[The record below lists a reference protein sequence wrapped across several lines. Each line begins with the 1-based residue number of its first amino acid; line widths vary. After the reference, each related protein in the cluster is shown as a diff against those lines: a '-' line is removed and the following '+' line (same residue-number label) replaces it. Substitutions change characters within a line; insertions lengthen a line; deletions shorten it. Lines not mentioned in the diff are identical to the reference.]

1 MPWRRSKV
9 KDEDDDDEED
19 MKRELEADSQVPVKK
34 DEDADTDDEPA
45 EPGVVHQEDGDIRDM
60 RYKLEKLD
68 FVLGHMG

>member
-1 MPWRRSKV
+1 
-9 KDEDDDDEED
+9 